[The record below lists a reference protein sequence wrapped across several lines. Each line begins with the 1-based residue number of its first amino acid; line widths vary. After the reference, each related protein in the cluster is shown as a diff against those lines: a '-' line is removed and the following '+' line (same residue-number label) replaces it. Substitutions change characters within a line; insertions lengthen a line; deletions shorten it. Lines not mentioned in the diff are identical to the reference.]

1 MTNDSGKW
9 KPFNL
14 DGSFHFCS
22 EQQTGTNKVAK
33 EKELTV
39 EERLLR
45 LERIILDP
53 RK

>member
-9 KPFNL
+9 KPLNL
-14 DGSFHFCS
+14 DGSFHFCDA
-22 EQQTGTNKVAK
+22 QTGTQKAAK

-45 LERIILDP
+45 LERIVLDP

>member
-1 MTNDSGKW
+1 MLHMAKMYIKDQNGKYRLVDRDR
-9 KPFNL
+9 KI
-14 DGSFHFCS
+14 
-22 EQQTGTNKVAK
+22 AK

-45 LERIILDP
+45 LERIVLDP